1 MNIQTKPNVAV
12 ITFLCPFP
20 VSDGGRFGVFGQIN
34 DLRKFYNVTLV
45 FKVAITE
52 KPHVEALQ
60 AMWPEVE
67 ILPVYS
73 NDVMANHASK
83 KQISFLKKISR
94 LVKKVKKRK
103 KARRSHHQGISN
115 PHRHYPFLPVDR
127 QMIDFL
133 EALFQKQTFDI
144 VQVEYSDLLPL
155 IHSLP
160 HGAKTVFF
168 QHENRYLI
176 LQDYFKL
183 YNDKSLYASHVID
196 TVKFTELNLMN
207 LYDRVLVLNQ
217 NDFAQLQEGV
227 HEAKLRVWPT
237 AVPDMFYAASVNR
250 QPPEKAEKI
259 VFLGSQGHPPNEDA
273 LKWFIEGMY
282 PAVLKQTG
290 MLLYV
295 TGVWEESFKNNYPEV
310 IFTGFLQ
317 DLTDLLHGAVLIS
330 PIRLGGGGIRIKILQ
345 SMAVGV
351 PVITT
356 LLACDGMEGIK
367 HGENIFVAEQEAGF
381 IEILQDLAAKEGLYA
396 SVSEHAKKFIQDHYS
411 EGVTSL
417 IRQKVYNELLAETP
431 GHRSDQGK

>member
-1 MNIQTKPNVAV
+1 MSVQTKPNVAV

-34 DLRKFYNVTLV
+34 DLRKFFNVTLI
-45 FKVAITE
+45 FKVAVTE
-52 KPHVEALQ
+52 KPHVDALQ

-73 NDVMANHASK
+73 KDVMTNHALK
-83 KQISFLKKISR
+83 KKVSVFKKISR
-94 LVKKVKKRK
+94 LIKKLKKRK
-103 KARRSHHQGISN
+103 ERNRPWHQGVSN

-127 QMIDFL
+127 EIVDFI
-133 EALFQKQTFDI
+133 EALFLKKQFDI

-155 IHSLP
+155 VHSLP
-160 HGAKTVFF
+160 HSAKTVFF

-176 LQDYFKL
+176 LQDYFRL

-207 LYDRVLVLNQ
+207 RYDRVLVLNR

-227 HEAKLRVWPT
+227 QESKLRLWPT
-237 AVPDMFYAASVNR
+237 AVPDMFYAGGDNR
-250 QPPEKAEKI
+250 LQPDKAEKI
-259 VFLGSQGHPPNEDA
+259 VFLGSQGHPPNEDG

-282 PAVLKQTG
+282 PPVLKQTG
-290 MLLYV
+290 MKLYV
-295 TGVWEESFKNNYPEV
+295 TGVWDESFKKNYPEV
-310 IFTGFLQ
+310 VFTGFLP
-317 DLTDLLHGAVLIS
+317 DLTDLLRGAVLIS

-367 HGENIFVAEQEAGF
+367 HGENIFIAEKEAEF
-381 IEILQDLAAKEGLYA
+381 ISILQDLAARDGLYA
-396 SVSEHAKKFIQDHYS
+396 SVSERSRAFIREHHS
-411 EGVTSL
+411 EQVTSL
-417 IRQKVYNELLAETP
+417 IRQKVYNELLAEEQDI
-431 GHRSDQGK
+431 DQGQ